1 MVLPKLPFRKP
12 KTRGEILAAKA
23 EGKIY
28 GWCVRIPPGR
38 PPKSDQK
45 IGLPAK
51 KKKRP
56 AAAAVEPP
64 AAASSLLSP
73 PLQKKTKKTRL
84 NFRNKDSWEVLKL
97 GVMEYARLEDKV
109 DGMFPIALTTLKDN
123 APKFI
128 LKARQY
134 NVTLGCLT
142 YDQFWQDAPSKH
154 PPLLTGE
161 QVTFLQEAILSRDNS
176 NNPMSRHEVVHMISE
191 LSQCFDLLKSKN
203 HFDYL
208 IREKRLTQLKRG
220 GRVTTAQATT
230 TKRSAITKE
239 QQWRWH
245 LLYDTTFAE
254 LKKLNELDGTGVTF
268 DEVSEHFVGNIDE
281 SCFMANQDGSV
292 KVVASAAKRKTEANR
307 DDCRCSITSLRSG
320 NAAGDQGPFIFL
332 AKGKRNE
339 CHHSLRYLDRDPVS
353 FTPGSYVAMS
363 ENAYMTDAV
372 WLEVVPKLCIG
383 IRQMPVIKEH
393 PNWWCMFSLDGF
405 GSHVNVNEAH
415 KIFEAYKI
423 MVVKEE
429 GDTSQVNQAYDQ
441 LTAKEDKRLLNCNLI
456 QVKKTLKDHMS
467 QWHLIK
473 IAANA
478 QMKIK
483 TSVWKNSFIRVNM
496 HPKFRME
503 FNAWIHKLEE
513 KGIMESGKLFYNNF
527 DCGMYDAMP
536 AFWRRMPVQ
545 SREDFVAAV
554 DTMYRTTQEGQ
565 SVWSPVNIRMLTKF
579 VPLDDI
585 AKARA
590 CYLAAKRDD
599 KAITTTEEEYK
610 EKLHKVQEKGV
621 DDDISTLSSSSPGAA
636 AAAASSPTKLTE
648 VGVDNFFCFKP
659 QQLVLNYIKDDKT
672 RTTNTTA
679 GPLPHAT
686 NALFKHMCNYSAQM
700 NWSSDVALL
709 PSEHLD
715 VEVSA
720 EQKRLFNPS
729 YKNVLQGFIMYDV
742 KGAGAKNKVARRRL
756 DILEGNVSSYAR
768 CLNDTKRMG
777 ALKELNE
784 LVASVATISAETD
797 ADKQRK
803 KDDAATRAKEKQE
816 KKKQV
821 VAEYETTRAKKLPE
835 LEALMEGIDH
845 ESEDS
850 MRKLFLALNRRQM
863 LDLLKYYYYEAKVA
877 GVAKLQKD
885 ELAEEL
891 MRLERLKTTRV

>member
-1 MVLPKLPFRKP
+1 M
-12 KTRGEILAAKA
+12 
-23 EGKIY
+23 
-28 GWCVRIPPGR
+28 
-38 PPKSDQK
+38 
-45 IGLPAK
+45 
-51 KKKRP
+51 
-56 AAAAVEPP
+56 
-64 AAASSLLSP
+64 
-73 PLQKKTKKTRL
+73 
-84 NFRNKDSWEVLKL
+84 
-97 GVMEYARLEDKV
+97 
-109 DGMFPIALTTLKDN
+109 
-123 APKFI
+123 
-128 LKARQY
+128 
-134 NVTLGCLT
+134 
-142 YDQFWQDAPSKH
+142 
-154 PPLLTGE
+154 
-161 QVTFLQEAILSRDNS
+161 SRDNS
-176 NNPMSRHEVVHMISE
+176 NNPMSQHEVVHMISE
-191 LSQCFDLLKSKN
+191 MSQCFDLLKSKN

-208 IREKRLTQLKRG
+208 IREKRLTLLKRG

-245 LLYDTTFAE
+245 SLYDTTLAE

-268 DEVSEHFVGNIDE
+268 DKVSEHFIGNIDE
-281 SCFMANQDGSV
+281 SCFMANQDGSF
-292 KVVASAAKRKTEANR
+292 KVIASAAKRKTEANR
-307 DDCRCSITSLRSG
+307 DDCRCSITSLCSG
-320 NAAGDQGPFIFL
+320 NAAGNQGPFIFL

-339 CHHSLRYLDRDPVS
+339 CHHSLRYLDRDPGT

-363 ENAYMTDAV
+363 KNAYMTDAV

-405 GSHVNVNEAH
+405 GSHVNVNDAH

-456 QVKKTLKDHMS
+456 QVKKTLKEHMS

-483 TSVWKNSFIRVNM
+483 TLVWMNSFIRVNM
-496 HPKFRME
+496 HPKYRME
-503 FNAWIHKLEE
+503 FNAWIEKLEK

-527 DCGMYDAMP
+527 NCGMYDAMP

-554 DTMYRTTQEGQ
+554 DTIYRTTEEGQ
-565 SVWSPVNIRMLTKF
+565 SVWSSVNIRTLTKF

-599 KAITTTEEEYK
+599 KAITTTEEEYMS
-610 EKLHKVQEKGV
+610 KLHKVQKENG
-621 DDDISTLSSSSPGAA
+621 DMMSSSGRGDSASCPGGMEET
-636 AAAASSPTKLTE
+636 TKT
-648 VGVDNFFCFKP
+648 VDNFFCFKP
-659 QQLVLNYIKDDKT
+659 QQLVMDYIVANGKKA
-672 RTTNTTA
+672 TTHSS
-679 GPLPHAT
+679 PHRYHLSHAT
-686 NALFKHMCNYSAQM
+686 NTLFKHMCNYSAQM
-700 NWSSDVALL
+700 NWNSDAALL
-709 PSEHLD
+709 PSPYLD

-720 EQKRLFNPS
+720 EQKSLFNPS

-768 CLNDTKRMG
+768 CLNDTKRMD
-777 ALKELNE
+777 ALKEHNE

-797 ADKQRK
+797 ADKQKK
-803 KDDAATRAKEKQE
+803 KDDAATRAKEKQD
-816 KKKQV
+816 KKQNV
-821 VAEYETTRAKKLPE
+821 AAEYETARALKLPD
-835 LEALMEGIDH
+835 LEASMDGIDRAT
-845 ESEDS
+845 EDS
-850 MRKLFLALNRRQM
+850 MRKHFLALNRKQM
-863 LDLLKYYYYEAKVA
+863 LDLLKYYYEAKVPR
-877 GVAKLQKD
+877 VAKLQKD
-885 ELAEEL
+885 KLADKL
-891 MRLERLKTTRV
+891 LRLERVKMMTVVVV

>member
-1 MVLPKLPFRKP
+1 
-12 KTRGEILAAKA
+12 
-23 EGKIY
+23 
-28 GWCVRIPPGR
+28 
-38 PPKSDQK
+38 
-45 IGLPAK
+45 
-51 KKKRP
+51 
-56 AAAAVEPP
+56 
-64 AAASSLLSP
+64 
-73 PLQKKTKKTRL
+73 
-84 NFRNKDSWEVLKL
+84 
-97 GVMEYARLEDKV
+97 
-109 DGMFPIALTTLKDN
+109 
-123 APKFI
+123 
-128 LKARQY
+128 
-134 NVTLGCLT
+134 
-142 YDQFWQDAPSKH
+142 
-154 PPLLTGE
+154 
-161 QVTFLQEAILSRDNS
+161 
-176 NNPMSRHEVVHMISE
+176 
-191 LSQCFDLLKSKN
+191 
-203 HFDYL
+203 
-208 IREKRLTQLKRG
+208 
-220 GRVTTAQATT
+220 
-230 TKRSAITKE
+230 
-239 QQWRWH
+239 
-245 LLYDTTFAE
+245 
-254 LKKLNELDGTGVTF
+254 
-268 DEVSEHFVGNIDE
+268 
-281 SCFMANQDGSV
+281 
-292 KVVASAAKRKTEANR
+292 
-307 DDCRCSITSLRSG
+307 
-320 NAAGDQGPFIFL
+320 
-332 AKGKRNE
+332 
-339 CHHSLRYLDRDPVS
+339 
-353 FTPGSYVAMS
+353 
-363 ENAYMTDAV
+363 
-372 WLEVVPKLCIG
+372 
-383 IRQMPVIKEH
+383 
-393 PNWWCMFSLDGF
+393 
-405 GSHVNVNEAH
+405 
-415 KIFEAYKI
+415 
-423 MVVKEE
+423 
-429 GDTSQVNQAYDQ
+429 
-441 LTAKEDKRLLNCNLI
+441 
-456 QVKKTLKDHMS
+456 MS

-496 HPKFRME
+496 HPKFQME

-672 RTTNTTA
+672 RRMTNTTA

-835 LEALMEGIDH
+835 LEALMEGRIDH

-863 LDLLKYYYYEAKVA
+863 LDLLKYYYEAKVA